1 MNHIWQKQIYTN
13 VLLSLQQKIQTNNEW
28 LVILKGKI
36 MLSTYT
42 PQRRPSWRGVIAGL
56 VMGMIVVM
64 AMIALALVLSSFLP
78 FDLKGTS
85 IAGGIY
91 AAITALVSAF
101 VAGYFA
107 IKFSAPEALFGDGTD
122 IDPKDATLT
131 GMLTAALIV
140 LLTTFFTLSSA
151 TGILA
156 SAGNVVGGTVSTVA
170 KTAGGAAAAGTAAAG
185 QASQNEGV
193 QQKAQEIYQRVSG
206 DISEQDIQAMVAKNT
221 QNLDQQQVAATSR
234 VVEDLVNSTR
244 TDVAEMD
251 FTDLDTWR
259 NIDDYAKQRM
269 ASIEQT
275 LEGPEFIA
283 SLQQEGLTE
292 AEATQVRTEVQQSF
306 NEYKMKT
313 EQTIAEA
320 RQAAEQRLQQAED
333 VARKAA
339 LYSGLF
345 WLISTLLTFIAAT
358 MGAKS
363 AASKYRLDKPMITLN
378 DNVR

>member
-1 MNHIWQKQIYTN
+1 
-13 VLLSLQQKIQTNNEW
+13 
-28 LVILKGKI
+28 
-36 MLSTYT
+36 MLSTYN
-42 PQRRPSWRGVIAGL
+42 PQRRPSWSGVLAGL
-56 VMGMIVVM
+56 VMGLIVVM

-85 IAGGIY
+85 IGAGIY
-91 AAITALVSAF
+91 TAITAIVSAF

-122 IDPKDATLT
+122 IDPKDAKLT

-156 SAGNVVGGTVSTVA
+156 TAGNAVGSTVSTVA
-170 KTAGGAAAAGTAAAG
+170 KTAGATVGAGATAAGTA
-185 QASQNEGV
+185 SQDAGV

-206 DISEQDIQAMVAKNT
+206 DISEEDIQAMVAKNT
-221 QNLDQQQVAATSR
+221 QNLNEEQVAATSS
-234 VVEDLVNSTR
+234 VVKDLVNSTK
-244 TDVAEMD
+244 TQVANMD
-251 FTDLDTWR
+251 FTDINTWR

-269 ASIEQT
+269 ASIEKM
-275 LEGPEFIA
+275 LEGPELINR
-283 SLQQEGLTE
+283 LQQEGLTE
-292 AEATQVRTEVQQSF
+292 AQAMEVRTEVQQSF

-313 EQTIAEA
+313 EQNIAEA
-320 RQAAEQRLQQAED
+320 KQMAEQKLQQAED

-339 LYSGLF
+339 LYTGLF
-345 WLISTLLTFIAAT
+345 WLISALLTFIASIF
-358 MGAKS
+358 GAKS
-363 AASKYRLDKPMITLN
+363 AAANYRLDKPIVTLG

>member
-1 MNHIWQKQIYTN
+1 
-13 VLLSLQQKIQTNNEW
+13 
-28 LVILKGKI
+28 
-36 MLSTYT
+36 MLPTTYS

-64 AMIALALVLSSFLP
+64 AMIALALVLSSFIP

-91 AAITALVSAF
+91 AAITAIVSAF
-101 VAGYFA
+101 VAGYYA
-107 IKFSAPEALFGDGTD
+107 IKFSAPEALFGDGTEVD
-122 IDPKDATLT
+122 QKDATLT

-156 SAGNVVGGTVSTVA
+156 SAGNAVGSTVSTVA
-170 KTAGGAAAAGTAAAG
+170 KTAGGVATAGATAAGTAA
-185 QASQNEGV
+185 QSNSV
-193 QQKAQEIYQRVSG
+193 QQKAQEVYQRVSG
-206 DISEQDIQAMVAKNT
+206 NISKEDINAMIAKNT
-221 QNLDQQQVAATSR
+221 QGLNEQQIAATST
-234 VVEDLVNSTR
+234 VLENLLNETKG
-244 TDVAEMD
+244 DVAEMD
-251 FTDLDTWR
+251 FTSIDTWR
-259 NIDDYAKQRM
+259 HIDEYAKQRM

-275 LEGPEFIA
+275 LQGPELINR
-283 SLQQEGLTE
+283 LQQQGLTE
-292 AEATQVRTEVQQSF
+292 AQAVEVRNEVTQSF
-306 NEYKMKT
+306 NEYKTKT
-313 EQTIAEA
+313 EQYIAEA
-320 RQAAEQRLQQAED
+320 QQTVDQGLQQAED

-345 WLISTLLTFIAAT
+345 WLISTILTFIAAT

-363 AASKYRLDKPMITLN
+363 AATKHRLDKPIVTWG

>member
-1 MNHIWQKQIYTN
+1 MTP
-13 VLLSLQQKIQTNNEW
+13 
-28 LVILKGKI
+28 
-36 MLSTYT
+36 TYT
-42 PQRRPSWRGVIAGL
+42 PQRRPSWRGVLAGL
-56 VMGMIVVM
+56 VMGLIVVM
-64 AMIALALVLSSFLP
+64 AMIALALVLSSFIP

-107 IKFSAPEALFGDGTD
+107 IKFSAPEAIFGDGTD
-122 IDPKDATLT
+122 IDPKDASLT

-140 LLTTFFTLSSA
+140 LFTTFFTLSSA

-156 SAGNVVGGTVSTVA
+156 SAGNVIGGTVSTVTQA
-170 KTAGGAAAAGTAAAG
+170 AGGIAAAGTSAAGTAAVAAPDSAIE
-185 QASQNEGV
+185 QL
-193 QQKAQEIYQRVSG
+193 QQRAQEAYQTVSG
-206 DISEQDIQAMVAKNT
+206 DISQEDLNALVARNT
-221 QNLDQQQVAATSR
+221 QGLNQEQIAATTN
-234 VVEDLVNSTR
+234 VLEEMINNTR
-244 TDVAEMD
+244 GDVADMD
-251 FTDLDTWR
+251 FTSIDTWR

-275 LEGPEFIA
+275 LKSDELINR
-283 SLQQEGLTE
+283 LQAEGLTE
-292 AEATQVRTEVQQSF
+292 AQALEVRNEATQSF

-313 EQTIAEA
+313 EQYIA
-320 RQAAEQRLQQAED
+320 QAQQTVDQNLQQAEE

-345 WLISTLLTFIAAT
+345 WLISAILTFVAAIA
-358 MGAKS
+358 GAKS
-363 AASKYRLDKPMITLN
+363 AATSHRLDRPIVTYG

>member
-1 MNHIWQKQIYTN
+1 MMFSNCALVGKAYSRDSKKAKQIMKD
-13 VLLSLQQKIQTNNEW
+13 QQF
-28 LVILKGKI
+28 LKGTL

-185 QASQNEGV
+185 QASQNDGV
-193 QQKAQEIYQRVSG
+193 QQRAQEIYQRVSG

-234 VVEDLVNSTR
+234 VVEDMVNGTKGE
-244 TDVAEMD
+244 VANMD

-259 NIDDYAKQRM
+259 NLDDYAKQRM

-275 LEGPEFIA
+275 LQGPELITR
-283 SLQQEGLTE
+283 LQQEGLTE
-292 AEATQVRTEVQQSF
+292 AEAIQVRTEVQQSF

-320 RQAAEQRLQQAED
+320 RQAAEQKLQQAEE

-358 MGAKS
+358 MGARS
-363 AASKYRLDKPMITLN
+363 AAAKYRLDKPIVTLG

>member
-1 MNHIWQKQIYTN
+1 
-13 VLLSLQQKIQTNNEW
+13 
-28 LVILKGKI
+28 

-64 AMIALALVLSSFLP
+64 AMIALALVLSSFIP

-131 GMLTAALIV
+131 GLLTAALIV

-151 TGILA
+151 TGIL
-156 SAGNVVGGTVSTVA
+156 STAGNAVGSTVSTVA
-170 KTAGGAAAAGTAAAG
+170 RTATAGVAVAG
-185 QASQNEGV
+185 QAAQNDGV
-193 QQKAQEIYQRVSG
+193 QQRAQEIYQRVSG

-234 VVEDLVNSTR
+234 VVKDMVNGTKGE
-244 TDVAEMD
+244 VANMD

-259 NIDDYAKQRM
+259 NLDDYAKQRM

-275 LEGPEFIA
+275 LQGPELITR
-283 SLQQEGLTE
+283 LQQEGLTE
-292 AEATQVRTEVQQSF
+292 AQAIQVRTEVQQSF
-306 NEYKMKT
+306 NEYKAET

-320 RQAAEQRLQQAED
+320 RQAAEQKLQQAED

-358 MGAKS
+358 MGARS
-363 AASKYRLDKPMITLN
+363 AAAKYRLDKPIVTLG

>member
-1 MNHIWQKQIYTN
+1 MI
-13 VLLSLQQKIQTNNEW
+13 
-28 LVILKGKI
+28 
-36 MLSTYT
+36 STYT

-131 GMLTAALIV
+131 GLLTAALIV

-156 SAGNVVGGTVSTVA
+156 TAGNAAGSAVSTVA
-170 KTAGGAAAAGTAAAG
+170 KTAAAGTAVAG
-185 QASQNEGV
+185 QAAQSDGV
-193 QQKAQEIYQRVSG
+193 QQRAQEIYQRVSG

-221 QNLDQQQVAATSR
+221 DNLDQQQVAATSR
-234 VVEDLVNSTR
+234 VVQDMVNGTKSE
-244 TDVAEMD
+244 VANMD
-251 FTDLDTWR
+251 FTDLDIWR
-259 NIDDYAKQRM
+259 NLDDYAKQRM

-275 LEGPEFIA
+275 LQGPELITR
-283 SLQQEGLTE
+283 LQQEGLTE
-292 AEATQVRTEVQQSF
+292 AEAIQVRTEVQQSF
-306 NEYKMKT
+306 NEYKAET

-320 RQAAEQRLQQAED
+320 RQEAEMRLQQAED

-358 MGAKS
+358 MGARS
-363 AASKYRLDKPMITLN
+363 AASKYRLDKPMVTLG

>member
-1 MNHIWQKQIYTN
+1 
-13 VLLSLQQKIQTNNEW
+13 
-28 LVILKGKI
+28 
-36 MLSTYT
+36 
-42 PQRRPSWRGVIAGL
+42 
-56 VMGMIVVM
+56 
-64 AMIALALVLSSFLP
+64 
-78 FDLKGTS
+78 
-85 IAGGIY
+85 
-91 AAITALVSAF
+91 
-101 VAGYFA
+101 
-107 IKFSAPEALFGDGTD
+107 
-122 IDPKDATLT
+122 
-131 GMLTAALIV
+131 
-140 LLTTFFTLSSA
+140 
-151 TGILA
+151 
-156 SAGNVVGGTVSTVA
+156 
-170 KTAGGAAAAGTAAAG
+170 
-185 QASQNEGV
+185 
-193 QQKAQEIYQRVSG
+193 
-206 DISEQDIQAMVAKNT
+206 MVAKNT

-234 VVEDLVNSTR
+234 VVEDLVNGTKNE
-244 TDVAEMD
+244 VAEMD

-283 SLQQEGLTE
+283 RLQQEGLSE
-292 AEATQVRTEVQQSF
+292 AEAIQVRTEVQQSF

-358 MGAKS
+358 MGARS
-363 AASKYRLDKPMITLN
+363 AASKYRLAKPMITLN

>member
-283 SLQQEGLTE
+283 RLQQEGLTE

>member
-1 MNHIWQKQIYTN
+1 MTP
-13 VLLSLQQKIQTNNEW
+13 
-28 LVILKGKI
+28 
-36 MLSTYT
+36 TYS

-56 VMGMIVVM
+56 IMGLIVVM
-64 AMIALALVLSSFLP
+64 AMIAIALILSSFLP

-107 IKFSAPEALFGDGTD
+107 IKFSAPEVLFGDGTD
-122 IDPKDATLT
+122 IDPKDASLT

-156 SAGNVVGGTVSTVA
+156 TAGNAVGSTVSTVA
-170 KTAGGAAAAGTAAAG
+170 RTAGGVAAAGATAAGTAA
-185 QASQNEGV
+185 QSSTV
-193 QQKAQEIYQRVSG
+193 QQKAQEVYQTVSG
-206 DISEQDIQAMVAKNT
+206 NISREDIEAMVAKNT
-221 QNLDQQQVAATSR
+221 QGLNQQQIAATTN
-234 VVEDLVNSTR
+234 VVEEMVNSTKS
-244 TDVAEMD
+244 DVADMD

-269 ASIEQT
+269 ASIEQM
-275 LEGPEFIA
+275 LQGPEIINR
-283 SLQQEGLTE
+283 LQQQGLTE
-292 AEATQVRTEVQQSF
+292 AQAMEVRNEVSQSF
-306 NEYKMKT
+306 NEYKTQT
-313 EQTIAEA
+313 EQYIA
-320 RQAAEQRLQQAED
+320 QAQQTVDQNLQQAED

-339 LYSGLF
+339 LYTGLF
-345 WLISTLLTFIAAT
+345 WLISAILTFIAAT

-363 AASKYRLDKPMITLN
+363 AAANYRLDKPIITYGN
-378 DNVR
+378 NVR